1 MRYMFALLL
10 AVVIGIMTVVPA
22 RVAFASDINVNQFGN
37 LVAGDCHGTGGNGGG
52 TFYVDGVAV
61 SCG

>member
-1 MRYMFALLL
+1 MRYVLALLL
-10 AVVIGIMTVVPA
+10 AGLIGVTTVVPA
-22 RVAFASDINVNQFGN
+22 SPAFAAGLNVNQYGN
-37 LVAGDCHGTGGNGGG
+37 VVAGDCHGTGGNGGG